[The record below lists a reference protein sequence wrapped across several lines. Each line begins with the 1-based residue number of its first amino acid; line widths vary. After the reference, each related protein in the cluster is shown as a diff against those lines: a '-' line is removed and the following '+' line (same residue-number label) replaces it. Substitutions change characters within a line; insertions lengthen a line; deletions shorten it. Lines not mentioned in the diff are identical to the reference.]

1 MLKTVKIQKEDDSK
15 KNKRS
20 SKVVG
25 RSSKNINQI
34 NQEEAKI
41 EKDYIQGQEHIP
53 EHELDENPPSNIEE
67 NDQVSNEETNEKK
80 VIKIRPRETHLKDQM
95 KKMQFDETI
104 LSGINKSIE
113 GQLKSLK
120 DDIMSNN
127 VSVGS
132 NKKSINKS
140 FDYAVN
146 EISNRKKSI
155 KKYMN

>member
-53 EHELDENPPSNIEE
+53 EHELDENQENIPH
-67 NDQVSNEETNEKK
+67 Q
-80 VIKIRPRETHLKDQM
+80 IL
-95 KKMQFDETI
+95 KKMTKYLMRKQT
-104 LSGINKSIE
+104 
-113 GQLKSLK
+113 
-120 DDIMSNN
+120 
-127 VSVGS
+127 
-132 NKKSINKS
+132 KKN
-140 FDYAVN
+140 
-146 EISNRKKSI
+146 
-155 KKYMN
+155 